1 MDEELKGLAALALRN
16 EFYGEFSAL
25 CNKYLKAGE
34 CLGND
39 FADQLQDL
47 CSLFGRDDKAK
58 FEPLDIRTYNGIRS
72 LECDSM
78 VEALETYD
86 HEIWVNDKMYFE
98 LRDGEYY
105 WVGD

>member
-34 CLGND
+34 GLSD
-39 FADQLQDL
+39 TFDYQLQDL

-58 FEPLDIRTYNGIRS
+58 FEPLDILTLRGTQDYD
-72 LECDSM
+72 CDTLAD
-78 VEALETYD
+78 ALESYD
-86 HEIWVNDKMYFE
+86 PEVYVNDKMYFE